1 MREFRLAARSLRKQP
16 GFTIVAILT
25 IALGVGAN
33 SAIFSV
39 VDAVMLKPLP
49 FANADRVV
57 IVSERTPRFPVL
69 SMSAENLLDVC
80 GTRHQDAAPPLQA
93 LASCGAYRNLTINLS
108 GDAEPRRITG
118 KMISSN
124 LLSVLGVSPA
134 LGRAFTDAEDARGG
148 EPVVIVSYGLWQTRF
163 GGASNVLGQR
173 LLLDGTPY
181 SVVGVMS
188 PTFRLFQNADV
199 YLPIG
204 PFIAAQ
210 PADRGW
216 HPGLQAVG
224 RLKDGVS
231 IEQAS
236 TEAAG
241 IAARLEKAYPET
253 NTKTTMFVTR
263 AQDLMVQGVR
273 TALLVLLGAVAG
285 VLLIACINV
294 AGLLLARGLS
304 RRRDVAV
311 RLALGASRGRI
322 VRHLLAE
329 SLLIAIAGGL
339 AGLLIAAF
347 SVPLL
352 MQLVGPTLP
361 RADSVGIDGRVVLF
375 TLGLSLLTGVV
386 FGLVPALQSA
396 RVDLRDTLNEVG
408 RSGLGGG
415 IWQRRARNALVVA
428 ELALTVVLTI
438 AAALLIRSFARLQ
451 SVPPGFSV
459 DKALAA
465 DLPLSSVKYSNDE
478 TRTNAVNNLLERV
491 RAIPGVRSAAVTTLL
506 PLTGGG
512 PTIHF
517 NIRGRPPAGPEQFTM
532 AGYRSVSGSY
542 FETLSIPLL
551 RGRLL
556 DDRDK
561 EGSPRVIVVN
571 ETMARQYFPGEDP
584 LGHYIQLG
592 ALPDPDPQY
601 PYMQIV
607 GVVGDVKQQPDVEA
621 KSEMFVP
628 YAQFPDEFMRRMF
641 SLVTLV
647 VHTSTPPA
655 QVIPQ
660 VRAAVQAIDPDQPLA
675 NVRTLDD
682 VVAASVS
689 QPRFRTTL
697 LGVFAA
703 IALTLAAIG
712 VYGLLAHGVAQRI
725 NEFGVRMA
733 LGASPSGVVR
743 LVMRQG
749 LVLALTGVAIGLV
762 LAVAA
767 VRALNSVLFEVT
779 PWDPVAWFVASA
791 TLLVVALLASWLPAR
806 RALRVDPV
814 VALRN

>member
-1 MREFRLAARSLRKQP
+1 
-16 GFTIVAILT
+16 
-25 IALGVGAN
+25 
-33 SAIFSV
+33 
-39 VDAVMLKPLP
+39 
-49 FANADRVV
+49 
-57 IVSERTPRFPVL
+57 
-69 SMSAENLLDVC
+69 
-80 GTRHQDAAPPLQA
+80 
-93 LASCGAYRNLTINLS
+93 
-108 GDAEPRRITG
+108 
-118 KMISSN
+118 
-124 LLSVLGVSPA
+124 
-134 LGRAFTDAEDARGG
+134 
-148 EPVVIVSYGLWQTRF
+148 
-163 GGASNVLGQR
+163 
-173 LLLDGTPY
+173 
-181 SVVGVMS
+181 
-188 PTFRLFQNADV
+188 
-199 YLPIG
+199 
-204 PFIAAQ
+204 
-210 PADRGW
+210 
-216 HPGLQAVG
+216 
-224 RLKDGVS
+224 
-231 IEQAS
+231 
-236 TEAAG
+236 
-241 IAARLEKAYPET
+241 
-253 NTKTTMFVTR
+253 
-263 AQDLMVQGVR
+263 
-273 TALLVLLGAVAG
+273 
-285 VLLIACINV
+285 
-294 AGLLLARGLS
+294 
-304 RRRDVAV
+304 
-311 RLALGASRGRI
+311 
-322 VRHLLAE
+322 
-329 SLLIAIAGGL
+329 
-339 AGLLIAAF
+339 
-347 SVPLL
+347 
-352 MQLVGPTLP
+352 
-361 RADSVGIDGRVVLF
+361 
-375 TLGLSLLTGVV
+375 
-386 FGLVPALQSA
+386 
-396 RVDLRDTLNEVG
+396 
-408 RSGLGGG
+408 
-415 IWQRRARNALVVA
+415 
-428 ELALTVVLTI
+428 
-438 AAALLIRSFARLQ
+438 
-451 SVPPGFSV
+451 
-459 DKALAA
+459 
-465 DLPLSSVKYSNDE
+465 
-478 TRTNAVNNLLERV
+478 
-491 RAIPGVRSAAVTTLL
+491 
-506 PLTGGG
+506 
-512 PTIHF
+512 
-517 NIRGRPPAGPEQFTM
+517 M

-571 ETMARQYFPGEDP
+571 ETMARPYFPGEDP

-628 YAQFPDEFMRRMF
+628 YAQFPDEFMRRIF

-675 NVRTLDD
+675 FVRMRQPPGATPLSTLW
-682 VVAASVS
+682 
-689 QPRFRTTL
+689 PCTTL